1 LITEMYLCHACSC
14 LDMLRA
20 ETAGQAERLRTA
32 RHEAFVGAEQ
42 TRYAVRRAAREARP
56 RWHREAEQLA
66 VHSHAVAIPGRAQ
79 RLRAELASLPLPP
92 PPRTL
97 VHPLGVWVGG
107 GGGGG
112 AGSDPGWGGC
122 ALRRRALRAGLG
134 VSQVDEVAASAG
146 SAEEARAR
154 LVEMIV
160 EHVERAAAAPGQ
172 ALTTAGGGGGGGGGG
187 LGRYPELI
195 CLACDHDTLWTTGRV
210 VEAAA
215 EKASSSAGD
224 SQSGAGAA
232 APLQIIAG
240 RPPLYSPAAEVEAV
254 VARLPPPPYSPHGVG
269 AVVGADGA
277 TVVRLRR
284 DALRIVREV

>member
-1 LITEMYLCHACSC
+1 
-14 LDMLRA
+14 
-20 ETAGQAERLRTA
+20 
-32 RHEAFVGAEQ
+32 
-42 TRYAVRRAAREARP
+42 
-56 RWHREAEQLA
+56 
-66 VHSHAVAIPGRAQ
+66 
-79 RLRAELASLPLPP
+79 
-92 PPRTL
+92 
-97 VHPLGVWVGG
+97 
-107 GGGGG
+107 
-112 AGSDPGWGGC
+112 
-122 ALRRRALRAGLG
+122 
-134 VSQVDEVAASAG
+134 
-146 SAEEARAR
+146 
-154 LVEMIV
+154 
-160 EHVERAAAAPGQ
+160 
-172 ALTTAGGGGGGGGGG
+172 